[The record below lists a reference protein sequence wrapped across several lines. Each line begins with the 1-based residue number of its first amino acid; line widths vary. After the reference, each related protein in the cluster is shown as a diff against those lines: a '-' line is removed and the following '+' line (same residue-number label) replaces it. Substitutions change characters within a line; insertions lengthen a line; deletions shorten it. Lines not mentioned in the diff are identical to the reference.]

1 MYYTKIIYAVGT
13 AIIPREPYAV
23 GRIIPREPGYLDD
36 GAVGQTCSVLF
47 FFCYFHVI
55 FSTQNVL

>member
-13 AIIPREPYAV
+13 AIKPREPYAV
-23 GRIIPREPGYLDD
+23 GRTIIPREPGYLDD

-47 FFCYFHVI
+47 FFLVI
-55 FSTQNVL
+55 FM